1 MCVCAAL
8 ATCLSEVIKI
18 DVSICDDA
26 YMMQPKPSCTAP
38 PLLDAVQHFLLLNV
52 FIIYELIN
60 FLLLLLLLV
69 LLLLLQSCCPAR
81 IRRQHRLLCLLW
93 PLASLDGATDRASQ
107 VSNYP
112 ESETIESCPHRL
124 NLFQIVVATATA
136 ACCLLLLHA
145 ANYLHN

>member
-1 MCVCAAL
+1 
-8 ATCLSEVIKI
+8 
-18 DVSICDDA
+18 
-26 YMMQPKPSCTAP
+26 MQPKPLSLCPSP
-38 PLLDAVQHFLLLNV
+38 PRDAVQHFLLLNV

-60 FLLLLLLLV
+60 FLLLLLLLLV
-69 LLLLLQSCCPAR
+69 LLLLVLLLQSCCPAR

-112 ESETIESCPHRL
+112 ESATIESCPHRL

-136 ACCLLLLHA
+136 ACMLPA
-145 ANYLHN
+145 AAAPRCKLFTQLIYAPLKTFQISSSFCS